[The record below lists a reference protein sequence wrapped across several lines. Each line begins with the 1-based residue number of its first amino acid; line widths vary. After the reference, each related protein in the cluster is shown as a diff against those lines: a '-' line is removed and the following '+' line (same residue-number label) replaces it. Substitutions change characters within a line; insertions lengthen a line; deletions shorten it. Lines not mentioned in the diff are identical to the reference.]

1 MTDFKPGDRVIHT
14 DADDPDAIPAMKVL
28 FGRVEADSSYGIKV
42 EWDCGGVTRGRPG
55 SGLTPS
61 YFAPLTSTYF
71 APLASMTHT
80 YNIRLL
86 IPEEEAQRVAAHNAM
101 RRDEAIAEVQRRY
114 DAACA
119 DNKLLNIRF
128 KE

>member
-14 DADDPDAIPAMKVL
+14 GADDPDAIPAMKVM

-42 EWDCGGVTRGRPG
+42 EWDCGGATRGRPN
-55 SGLTPS
+55 
-61 YFAPLTSTYF
+61 ARLTSTYF
-71 APLASMTHT
+71 APPSSLLCP

-86 IPEEEAQRVAAHNAM
+86 GPEEEAERVAAHNAM

-114 DAACA
+114 DVACA

>member
-14 DADDPDAIPAMKVL
+14 GADDPDAIPAMKVM

-42 EWDCGGVTRGRPG
+42 VWDCGGTTRGRP
-55 SGLTPS
+55 S
-61 YFAPLTSTYF
+61 ARLTSTYF
-71 APLASMTHT
+71 APLASMTHP

-86 IPEEEAQRVAAHNAM
+86 GPEEEAQRVADHNAL

-114 DAACA
+114 EAACA
-119 DNKLLNIRF
+119 DNKLLNIQVRR
-128 KE
+128 